1 MFFVAQEEQE
11 RIVIPDEEGNEHLF
25 DVLFTFDVDE
35 TEKSYIVLTEAMKE
49 NEEEEE
55 VEVFAFEYKEDGKDD
70 SDITLIPIETESE
83 WDMVEEMI
91 ETFSASEDI

>member
-1 MFFVAQEEQE
+1 MAHEEQE

-35 TEKSYIVLTEAMKE
+35 TDKSYIVLTEAFQE
-49 NEEEEE
+49 NNEDDEI
-55 VEVFAFEYKEDGKDD
+55 EVFAFEFKEQGNDD

>member
-1 MFFVAQEEQE
+1 MAQEENE

-35 TEKSYIVLTEAMKE
+35 TGKSYMVLTDAGE
-49 NEEEEE
+49 NEDEEE
-55 VEVFAFEYKEDGKDD
+55 VEVFAFRFEDEGEKE
-70 SDITLIPIETESE
+70 SDISLFPIETDEE

-91 ETFSASEDI
+91 ETFSSGEME